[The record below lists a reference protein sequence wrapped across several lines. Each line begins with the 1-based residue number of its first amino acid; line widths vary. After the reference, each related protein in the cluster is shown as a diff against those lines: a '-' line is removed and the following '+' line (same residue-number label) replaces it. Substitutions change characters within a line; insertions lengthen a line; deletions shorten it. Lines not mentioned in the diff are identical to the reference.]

1 VHYNYALPYYLTRTK
16 NVKEVHLLSGMFP
29 LFVGGSY
36 YLIRS
41 RGKIRLKISK
51 SGVNLIDS
59 RKFVKFFE
67 KTFIKRSALENYDVI
82 QLNSLN
88 ETTTVLLKLNALKIF
103 VLHGSPDYM
112 DKTNCRFLEDLFSKV
127 DAFVIV
133 SAYAANKL
141 HELCGVKPDAVL
153 HHGVD
158 TEIFNPASYPSNVAK
173 KMLGIPADKK
183 VILWNARMS
192 PEKRLEALINALP
205 HVVKELKNILLLV
218 KTRAINKSYE
228 SKILKLIDKLKINKH
243 VVFDTSWTSF
253 IRMPVYYRAADVYV
267 NTSIAEAFGSLT
279 MLEAMACG
287 TPTIANNASSNPE
300 ALGNGGLLYD
310 NDPHDLAEK
319 LLRVLTDNKLA
330 NLLSYKAYKRVSR
343 ELTLYQV
350 AKKYVELYSSL

>member
-1 VHYNYALPYYLTRTK
+1 
-16 NVKEVHLLSGMFP
+16 
-29 LFVGGSY
+29 
-36 YLIRS
+36 
-41 RGKIRLKISK
+41 
-51 SGVNLIDS
+51 
-59 RKFVKFFE
+59 
-67 KTFIKRSALENYDVI
+67 
-82 QLNSLN
+82 
-88 ETTTVLLKLNALKIF
+88 
-103 VLHGSPDYM
+103 
-112 DKTNCRFLEDLFSKV
+112 
-127 DAFVIV
+127 
-133 SAYAANKL
+133 
-141 HELCGVKPDAVL
+141 LCGFKPDAVL

-158 TEIFNPASYPSNVAK
+158 IGIFNPTSYSRNVAK

-192 PEKRLEALINALP
+192 PEKRLETLINALP
-205 HVVKELKNILLLV
+205 HVVKELKNVLLLV
-218 KTRAINKSYE
+218 KTRTIDKSYE
-228 SKILKLIDKLKINKH
+228 NKILKLIDKLKINKH
-243 VVFDTSWTSF
+243 VVFDTGWASF

-267 NTSIAEAFGSLT
+267 NTSITEAFGSLS

-287 TPTIANNASSNPE
+287 TPTVANNANSNPE